1 MKKTISIKVILLF
14 FAISCYSQQ
23 NNIAGTFLTKNK
35 KMKVEFYQTTK
46 GKYNA
51 KVVWKAKDADKDVN
65 IGDVIIKNLTYNS
78 KLKQYE
84 DGTLTAKGKTLDCM
98 VLFIDTNQMKI
109 FMRNGFIKKEI
120 IWTRV

>member
-1 MKKTISIKVILLF
+1 ML

-23 NNIAGTFLTKNK
+23 NNIAGTFLTANK
-35 KMKVEFYQTTK
+35 KMKVEFYQITN

-51 KVVWKAKDADKDVN
+51 KVVWKDKDADKDVN

-84 DGTLTAKGKTLDCM
+84 DGTITAKGRTLDCM
-98 VLFIDTNQMKI
+98 VLFLDTNQMKI

>member
-23 NNIAGTFLTKNK
+23 NNIAGTFLTANK
-35 KMKVEFYQTTK
+35 KMKVEFYQITN
-46 GKYNA
+46 GQYNA
-51 KVVWKAKDADKDVN
+51 KVVWKDKDADKDVN

-84 DGTLTAKGKTLDCM
+84 DGTITAKGRTLDCM
-98 VLFIDTNQMKI
+98 VLFLDTNQMKI

>member
-1 MKKTISIKVILLF
+1 ML
-14 FAISCYSQQ
+14 FAISSYSQQ

-98 VLFIDTNQMKI
+98 VLFIDTNQIKI
-109 FMRNGFIKKEI
+109 FMRYGFIKKEV
-120 IWTRV
+120 IWKRI